1 MPRLTISLFGTP
13 QIEVDGAAIRFDRN
27 KPIALVAYL
36 ALTGRAHPRSALA
49 LLLWPE
55 SANARTHLRSTLM
68 FLRGA
73 FGADAAR
80 WLADDR
86 DAVALR
92 TGGDV
97 AVDALDFRA
106 ASEPDSSAWPSAWK
120 VVCRVQAGGGG
131 SRRRLPRR
139 SACRILGARCAGVR
153 SLADDRARVAAP
165 GACLAV
171 GCIGRHARA
180 AHEWDGAIAHAQ
192 RWLALDPSTKRRT
205 AS

>member
-13 QIEVDGAAIRFDRN
+13 RIAIDGAAASFDRN
-27 KPIALVAYL
+27 KPTALLAYL
-36 ALTGRAHPRSALA
+36 ALTGQPHPRSALA

-55 SANARTHLRSTLM
+55 SANARTHLRSTLLL
-68 FLRGA
+68 LRRA

-106 ASEPDSSAWPSAWK
+106 A
-120 VVCRVQAGGGG
+120 
-131 SRRRLPRR
+131 LN
-139 SACRILGARCAGVR
+139 RIR
-153 SLADDRARVAAP
+153 
-165 GACLAV
+165 
-171 GCIGRHARA
+171 
-180 AHEWDGAIAHAQ
+180 AHAHPPGK
-192 RWLALDPSTKRRT
+192 LCA
-205 AS
+205 